1 MAVYLIDLIANCLTF
16 CPKNVY
22 KFQTF
27 ERPWTGRLKMRRRP

>member
-1 MAVYLIDLIANCLTF
+1 MAVYLIDLMANCLDLSS
-16 CPKNVY
+16 KKVY